1 MRWSAFVWRLCVRG
15 RAGPRVQWPVAS
27 GVRCRARVRTPEIQ
41 VEAAPGVG
49 LGGWTDFQLTSPPPG
64 QSQLKV
70 VTPGQSQLKSGYTG
84 AKVNSCSASAALPRE
99 RPTALQGMPAMHLR
113 RAQPCTSAAHSH
125 APPPR
130 TAVPPPPC
138 SRLTQ
143 GSRRLLCRL
152 ARIPSRA
159 GLASHHLP
167 EGFCISYS
175 ASAPTTAPYP
185 GRYLLPTRATP
196 TTSAPPLA
204 TRCTTV
210 RPRLPAPSRQ
220 TTRRRRLSPLTSEN
234 HPNLSKPI

>member
-1 MRWSAFVWRLCVRG
+1 LACG
-15 RAGPRVQWPVAS
+15 
-27 GVRCRARVRTPEIQ
+27 GVRLSGGCACGGGRTSGQCRARVRTPEIQ

-49 LGGWTDFQLTSPPPG
+49 LGGSRGGGLSVDFPPPG
-64 QSQLKV
+64 QSQLKA

-84 AKVNSCSASAALPRE
+84 AKSTRAW
-99 RPTALQGMPAMHLR
+99 LR
-113 RAQPCTSAAHSH
+113 RLFHESDPQLSKACQPCTSAAHSH

-220 TTRRRRLSPLTSEN
+220 TTRRRRLSPLASEN

>member
-1 MRWSAFVWRLCVRG
+1 LVVGRLSVDF
-15 RAGPRVQWPVAS
+15 PPS
-27 GVRCRARVRTPEIQ
+27 GAKSTQSRYTGAKSTQKRLH
-41 VEAAPGVG
+41 G
-49 LGGWTDFQLTSPPPG
+49 G
-64 QSQLKV
+64 QSQLV
-70 VTPGQSQLKSGYTG
+70 LGFGGSSTRATHSSPRH
-84 AKVNSCSASAALPRE
+84 ASHAPPPR
-99 RPTALQGMPAMHLR
+99 TAMHLR
-113 RAQPCTSAAHSH
+113 RAQPC
-125 APPPR
+125 R
-130 TAVPPPPC
+130 
-138 SRLTQ
+138 
-143 GSRRLLCRL
+143 RRLAAASRKAHAGCCRL

-167 EGFCISYS
+167 GGFCISYS

-204 TRCTTV
+204 TRCTTA